1 MGNYI
6 LGTDPTVM
14 SLVPMARDPTP
25 SPHGSDGAPS
35 ILLGPDPTEPRLQ
48 TEPLPNKAAR
58 ARQALALKGLH

>member
-1 MGNYI
+1 
-6 LGTDPTVM
+6 M